1 MNDFCSVQI
10 FLNNQWIDCATIEV
24 IGEKAKGWKASCGTY
39 YSMDYAIEHMG
50 LRDDHAVSNHYPINL
65 ESNIEPTWP
74 AFLVDLLPQGYGRK
88 ELLKKLG
95 RPEYEEESADWPLLK
110 VGASNPIGNLRIKE
124 AHEWLLTQYSDQ
136 Y

>member
-10 FLNNQWIDCATIEV
+10 FLNNQWIDCATIGV

-50 LRDDHAVSNHYPINL
+50 LRDGHAVSNHYPINL

-74 AFLVDLLPQGYGRK
+74 AFLIDLLPQGYGRK

-95 RPEYEEESADWPLLK
+95 RPEYE
-110 VGASNPIGNLRIKE
+110 
-124 AHEWLLTQYSDQ
+124 TQHQSYIQFRPSSKLPMRQ
-136 Y
+136 